1 MINWLKKLML
11 FRLMIL
17 VFQFKKLT
25 KTQKL
30 KIWKRKFLIIIYIL
44 LLMILRNFQVL
55 YLMKGLKQTKLATII
70 DLNNVKQRAIKNEQK
85 QKNYK
90 HLI

>member
-30 KIWKRKFLIIIYIL
+30 KIWKRKFLIIMYIL
-44 LLMILRNFQVL
+44 LLMILTNFQVL
-55 YLMKGLKQTKLATII
+55 YLMKDLKQTKLATII
-70 DLNNVKQRAIKNEQK
+70 DLSNVKQRAIKNEKK

-90 HLI
+90 NLI

>member
-1 MINWLKKLML
+1 MEKK
-11 FRLMIL
+11 ISNHN
-17 VFQFKKLT
+17 
-25 KTQKL
+25 
-30 KIWKRKFLIIIYIL
+30 IYIYIYIYIYIL
-44 LLMILRNFQVL
+44 LLMILTNFQVL

-70 DLNNVKQRAIKNEQK
+70 DLNNVKQRAIKNEKK

>member
-30 KIWKRKFLIIIYIL
+30 KKFLIIIYIL
-44 LLMILRNFQVL
+44 LLMILTNFQVL

-70 DLNNVKQRAIKNEQK
+70 DLNNVKQRAIKNEKK